1 MLSQND
7 QSIAK
12 QLKEKLQE
20 ITPLENLVV
29 YGSRARGDSSP
40 DSDMDVYIEVPRIT
54 PDLRRSI
61 SELAWEVG
69 FKNSI
74 IISTFVVTSFDIREG
89 PVGANPLV
97 KAVKSEGIPV

>member
-74 IISTFVVTSFDIREG
+74 IISTFVVTPIDIREG
-89 PVGANPLV
+89 PAGANPLV

>member
-1 MLSQND
+1 MLSTTD

-29 YGSRARGDSSP
+29 YGSRARGDSSS
-40 DSDMDVYIEVPRIT
+40 DSDLDVYIEVPGIS
-54 PDLRRSI
+54 PELRRDI
-61 SELAWEVG
+61 SEIAWEVG

-74 IISTFVVTSFDIREG
+74 IISTFVVTPNDIRDG

-97 KAVKSEGIPV
+97 IAVKSEGIPV